1 MPFPHGAVK
10 QITEKRLIIMLL
22 ALIILG
28 LMYLPGRFFQTPD
41 ILDAK
46 EREKAVSQAKKVVF
60 PLDLNTAGVEELQLL
75 PGIGPVKAEAILSY
89 RESKGGFAS
98 VEELLEVSGIGERT
112 LGKIKEYVIVNPQN
126 VQNSTGSKNRIVSE
140 KQLLNVNLASQEE
153 LERLPGIGPV
163 KAKAIVDFREKNGPF
178 KSVEDLVQIPGIGE
192 KTLEKLLP
200 YITVFEGSNGH

>member
-1 MPFPHGAVK
+1 VK

>member
-1 MPFPHGAVK
+1 MK

>member
-1 MPFPHGAVK
+1 MK

-28 LMYLPGRFFQTPD
+28 LMYLPGRFFQTLD

>member
-1 MPFPHGAVK
+1 MK

-60 PLDLNTAGVEELQLL
+60 PLELNTAGVEELQLL

>member
-1 MPFPHGAVK
+1 
-10 QITEKRLIIMLL
+10 MLL

-60 PLDLNTAGVEELQLL
+60 PLELNTAGVEELQLL

>member
-1 MPFPHGAVK
+1 MPFPHVVVK

-41 ILDAK
+41 ALDVK
-46 EREKAVSQAKKVVF
+46 ERGKAVSQAKKVVF

-112 LGKIKEYVIVNPQN
+112 LEKIEEYVTVNPQN
-126 VQNSTGSKNRIVSE
+126 VQNSTDSKNRIVSE

-153 LERLPGIGPV
+153 LERLPGIGPI

-178 KSVEDLVQIPGIGE
+178 KSVEDLVRVPGIGE

-200 YITVFEGSNGH
+200 CITVSEGSNGH

>member
-1 MPFPHGAVK
+1 VK

-60 PLDLNTAGVEELQLL
+60 PLELNTAGVEELQLL

>member
-1 MPFPHGAVK
+1 MK

-60 PLDLNTAGVEELQLL
+60 PLELNTAGVEELQLL

-89 RESKGGFAS
+89 RESKGGFVS